1 MKKIKSLIASSTAL
15 FLFPVVAMAQ
25 GGQFDATGGD
35 FGQFLENILLFI
47 SNVLIPFILAIGFL
61 LFVWGIFLYFI
72 AGGAD
77 EEKRGKGKSLI
88 IWATLGFVIIIVF
101 WGVINIIAG
110 GTGLGGE
117 SLDNDLIP
125 GSVQINP

>member
-1 MKKIKSLIASSTAL
+1 MKKLKSLAAASSAL
-15 FLFPVVAMAQ
+15 LLLPVVTLAQ
-25 GGQFDATGGD
+25 NFDATGGE
-35 FGQFLENILLFI
+35 FGTFLENILQFI
-47 SNVLIPFILAIGFL
+47 SNVLIPFVLGIGFF
-61 LFVWGIFLYFI
+61 LFVWGMFLYFI

-101 WGVINIIAG
+101 WGVINIIGA

-117 SLDNDLIP
+117 NLD
-125 GSVQINP
+125 INLVPEAVPTR

>member
-1 MKKIKSLIASSTAL
+1 MKKIKRLVTSVSTL
-15 FLFPVVAMAQ
+15 FLLPVVAFAQ
-25 GGQFDATGGD
+25 GGQFDPDGGE
-35 FGQFLENILLFI
+35 FGEFLTNILTFI
-47 SNVLIPFILAIGFL
+47 GDVLIPFILGIGFL
-61 LFVWGIFLYFI
+61 LFVWGMFLYFI

-117 SLDNDLIP
+117 SLNEDLLPRAIP
-125 GSVQINP
+125 E

>member
-1 MKKIKSLIASSTAL
+1 MKKLKSLTASIAL
-15 FLFPVVAMAQ
+15 FLLPVVTSA
-25 GGQFDATGGD
+25 QFDETGGE
-35 FGQFLENILLFI
+35 FGEFLENILLFI
-47 SNVLIPFILAIGFL
+47 SNVLIPFILGIGFL
-61 LFVWGIFLYFI
+61 LFVWGMFLYFI

-101 WGVINIIAG
+101 WGVINIVAG

-117 SLDNDLIP
+117 SLDQNLIP
-125 GSVQINP
+125 GAVKIN